1 MINLKHI
8 FFDLDHTLWDF
19 EQNSKNELTYLF
31 SYHKLHQKGIS
42 LVDEFIKIYKK
53 INNECWAL
61 YRVNKITKENL
72 RVERFHKT
80 LNYFGIEDIKLSEK
94 MADNY
99 VNNSPKRTLLIDG
112 SIELLNYLQNK
123 YNLHIITNGFQE
135 VQMIKLNNS
144 GLSKYF
150 DKIIT
155 SEKAGEKK
163 PHKQIFDYALEITN
177 TKKHNSILIG
187 DNLETD
193 VTGAINYGMPCI
205 YFNPNNKK
213 HNLSIFAEVKT
224 LKEIKRIL

>member
-1 MINLKHI
+1 MTNLKHI

-19 EQNSKNELTYLF
+19 EQNSRDELTYLF

-42 LVDEFIKIYKK
+42 LIDEFIKIYKK
-53 INNECWAL
+53 INNDCWAL

-80 LNYFGIEDIKLSEK
+80 LNYFGIEDIKLSIS

-123 YNLHIITNGFQE
+123 YNLHIITNGFHE
-135 VQMIKLNNS
+135 VQLIKLNNS
-144 GLSKYF
+144 GLSRYF

-163 PHKQIFDYALEITN
+163 PHKKIFDYALKITN
-177 TKKHNSILIG
+177 TKRQNSILIG
-187 DNLETD
+187 DNLDTD
-193 VTGAINYGMPCI
+193 IKGAIDYGMPCI
-205 YFNPNNKK
+205 YFNPSNKK
-213 HNLSIFAEVKT
+213 HNLSLFAEVKN

>member
-1 MINLKHI
+1 MKGIKHI

-19 EQNSKNELTYLF
+19 EQNSKNELTFLF

-61 YRVNKITKENL
+61 YRVNKMTKENL
-72 RVERFHKT
+72 RVERFYKT
-80 LNYFGIEDIKLSEK
+80 LSYFGIENIKLSED
-94 MADNY
+94 MADDY
-99 VNNSPKRTLLIDG
+99 VKNSPKRTLLIDG
-112 SIELLNYLQNK
+112 SFELLDYLQNK
-123 YNLHIITNGFQE
+123 YFLHIITNGFQE
-135 VQMIKLNNS
+135 VQSIKLNNS

-150 DKIIT
+150 DKTIT

-163 PHKQIFDYALEITN
+163 PHKHIFDYALQQ
-177 TKKHNSILIG
+177 TKAQKKNSIIIG

-193 VTGAINYGMPCI
+193 IKGALDYGMSCI
-205 YFNPNNKK
+205 YFNPSNKK
-213 HNLSIFAEVKT
+213 HNLSLFADVKT

>member
-1 MINLKHI
+1 MTNLKHI

-42 LVDEFIKIYKK
+42 LLDEFIKTYKK

-80 LNYFGIEDIKLSEK
+80 LNYFGIEDIKLSIS

-112 SIELLNYLQNK
+112 SIELLNHLQNK
-123 YNLHIITNGFQE
+123 YNLHIITNGFHE

-144 GLSKYF
+144 GLSRYF

-155 SEKAGEKK
+155 SENAGEKK
-163 PHKQIFDYALEITN
+163 PHKQIFDYALQQ
-177 TKKHNSILIG
+177 TKAKKNNSIIIG

-193 VTGAINYGMPCI
+193 IKGALDYGIPCI
-205 YFNPNNKK
+205 YLNPSNKK
-213 HNLSIFAEVKT
+213 HNLSLFAEVKN